1 MNNYAEIQ
9 NGKVTN
15 TVISENDFAQK
26 QGWVLIPTDLSVG
39 IGWEYDGENFI
50 DNRPKPDLTEYLR
63 IQEQKDAIKASAL
76 AKLTELGLTQ
86 EEILAIT
93 SA

>member
-1 MNNYAEIQ
+1 MNNYAEIK

-15 TVISENDFAQK
+15 TVISENDFAKNQE
-26 QGWVLIPTDLSVG
+26 WVLIPTDLSVS
-39 IGWEYDGENFI
+39 IDWDYDGENFI
-50 DNRPKPDLTEYLR
+50 DNRPKPNITEIIR

-76 AKLTELGLTQ
+76 AKLTQLGLTQ

-93 SA
+93 NA